1 MGNGDPV
8 EISIMLT
15 IRSQRW
21 RERRARYVDDLTV
34 INPRDFAVNQ
44 LAPSQARRFVA
55 AHHYLPNYPAAQVA
69 VGLFGKQAALVGVAV
84 FAMPSTGSVITRHTG
99 FEDPARGT
107 TLARF
112 FLLPEVAG
120 NGETWF
126 LSRALRLLR
135 QERPGIEA
143 VVSYSDPQAGH
154 IGQCY
159 AALSGA
165 YRGRTEPRTAYRID
179 GVPISG
185 RTLSK
190 IRLGERGAAGA
201 IDQLV
206 SLGAPRPGTA
216 EEPGVWLAR
225 LRRDRILVA
234 ERTLGL
240 FAYCFELT
248 HAARLQGRALPRRPY
263 PKQLPPAHPQFPFM
277 DAA

>member
-1 MGNGDPV
+1 MAIIM
-8 EISIMLT
+8 EIATMLT
-15 IRSQRW
+15 TRSQRW

-34 INPRDFAVNQ
+34 IDPSDFAVDQ
-44 LAPSQARRFVA
+44 LDPSPARQFVA

-69 VGLFGKQAALVGVAV
+69 VGLFGKQAALVGIAV
-84 FAMPSTGSVITRHTG
+84 FATPSTASVITRHTG
-99 FEDPARGT
+99 FADPARGT

-112 FLLPEVAG
+112 FLLSEIPG

-135 QERPGIEA
+135 RERPGIEA

-165 YRGRTEPRTAYRID
+165 FRGMTPPRTAYRIA
-179 GVPISG
+179 GTPISG
-185 RTLSK
+185 RSLSK

-206 SLGAPRPGTA
+206 RLGAPRPNIQEA
-216 EEPGVWLAR
+216 PDIWLAR

-240 FAYCFELT
+240 FAYSFELT
-248 HAARLQGRALPRRPY
+248 PAARRQGRALPRKPY
-263 PKQLPPAHPQFPFM
+263 PKQLPRAHPQFPFM
-277 DAA
+277 LAR

>member
-1 MGNGDPV
+1 
-8 EISIMLT
+8 MLT
-15 IRSQRW
+15 TRSQRW
-21 RERRARYVDDLTV
+21 RDRRARFVDDLTV
-34 INPRDFAVNQ
+34 IDPRDFAVDQ
-44 LAPSQARRFVA
+44 LDPQPARRFVA

-84 FAMPSTGSVITRHTG
+84 FAMPSTASVITRHTG
-99 FEDPARGT
+99 FSEPSRGT

-112 FLLPEVAG
+112 FLLPDVAG

-126 LSRALRLLR
+126 LARALRELR
-135 QERPGIEA
+135 RERPQIEA

-165 YRGRTEPRTAYRID
+165 FRGMTKPRTAYRIA
-179 GVPISG
+179 GIPIAG

-206 SLGAPRPGTA
+206 SLGAPRPDMT
-216 EEPGVWLAR
+216 EQPDIWLAR
-225 LRRDRILVA
+225 LRRNRILVA
-234 ERTLGL
+234 DRTLGL
-240 FAYCFELT
+240 FTYCFELT
-248 HAARLQGRALPRRPY
+248 RAARRQGRTLPRKPY
-263 PKQLPPAHPQFPFM
+263 PKQLPPAHLRFPFM
-277 DAA
+277 AAA